1 MDLDQ
6 IRAFLAVVRLGSIS
20 RASLE
25 LYRTQPAISL
35 KIQSL
40 EAELGHRLLER
51 RRRGVTLTPAGEVL
65 RRRAESILGELETL
79 RTELADLSARRVGR
93 VSLGASDTVCLYL
106 LPRVLRQFIQ
116 KYPGIELRLFTQI
129 SRRVLDLIIS
139 DEIDLG
145 IVTLPVA
152 AEGIEARKIYQDRF
166 VLVFPPG
173 HPFER
178 RRHLRLADLHDQ
190 PIIHLKPDTV
200 TREWIDSLLKPAGL
214 KGQVRMEVS
223 TIEVIKRLV
232 EVGLGVSLLPEM
244 SVADEA
250 RTGRLRTARIR
261 GTDLTRPMGLVHRR
275 DKYFSLALTAFVEDL
290 VLHVKEASAGS
301 FP

>member
-1 MDLDQ
+1 MNLDQ
-6 IRAFLAVVRLGSIS
+6 IQAFLAVVRRGSIS
-20 RASLE
+20 RAALE

-51 RRRGVTLTPAGEVL
+51 RRRGVSLTPAGEIV
-65 RRRAESILGELETL
+65 RRRAESILGELDTL
-79 RTELADLSARRVGR
+79 RKELGDLSARRVGR

-106 LPRVLRQFIQ
+106 LPQILRQFIQ

-129 SRRVLDLIIS
+129 SRRVLDLIGA

-152 AEGIEARKIYQDRF
+152 VDGLEARKLYEDRF

-173 HPFER
+173 HAFER

-190 PIIHLKPDTV
+190 PIIHLKPDTF
-200 TREWIDSLLKPAGL
+200 TREWIDSLLEPIGL
-214 KGQVRMEVS
+214 KGQIRMEVS

-232 EVGLGVSLLPEM
+232 EMGLGVSLLPEM
-244 SVADEA
+244 SVVEEA
-250 RTGRLRTARIR
+250 QRGRLRTARIR
-261 GTDLTRPMGLVHRR
+261 GKDLIRPMGLVYRR

-290 VLHVKEASAGS
+290 VAYAKSGTIHS
-301 FP
+301 FQ

>member
-51 RRRGVTLTPAGEVL
+51 RRRGVTLTPAGEIL

-129 SRRVLDLIIS
+129 SRRVLDLISS
-139 DEIDLG
+139 DEIDVG

-152 AEGIEARKIYQDRF
+152 AEGIEARKIYQDRLF
-166 VLVFPPG
+166 WFFP
-173 HPFER
+173 
-178 RRHLRLADLHDQ
+178 LATRSSGGATSGL
-190 PIIHLKPDTV
+190 PIY
-200 TREWIDSLLKPAGL
+200 
-214 KGQVRMEVS
+214 
-223 TIEVIKRLV
+223 TISR
-232 EVGLGVSLLPEM
+232 
-244 SVADEA
+244 
-250 RTGRLRTARIR
+250 
-261 GTDLTRPMGLVHRR
+261 
-275 DKYFSLALTAFVEDL
+275 
-290 VLHVKEASAGS
+290 S
-301 FP
+301 FT